1 MKSLHKAAAVAC
13 LAITLAA
20 QTVSTGNRLEQQVR
34 RVGEKLKCFCGANGT
49 TCSYT
54 VGSCNML
61 NCHFREEVN
70 AIIRPMVKEG
80 VDEATILAKL
90 KEKYG
95 TMILGA
101 PPAEGFNVLG
111 WIMPF
116 VAMALGVVA
125 IRFFVVRWRRTRP
138 ASVAASG
145 PPIDEKLRQQIE
157 KELADLE

>member
-1 MKSLHKAAAVAC
+1 M
-13 LAITLAA
+13 TLGA
-20 QTVSTGNRLEQQVR
+20 QTVSTGNQLEQQVR
-34 RVGEKLKCFCGANGT
+34 RVGEKLKCFCGANGS

-70 AIIRPMVKEG
+70 ALIRPMVKSG
-80 VDEATILAKL
+80 TDEATILAKL

-116 VAMALGVVA
+116 LAIGVGLLA
-125 IRFFVVRWRRTRP
+125 IRFTVVRWRRPKP
-138 ASVAASG
+138 AAAAAPLG
-145 PPIDEKLRQQIE
+145 APMEKFRDEIE

>member
-1 MKSLHKAAAVAC
+1 MKFLYRVAAVAC
-13 LAITLAA
+13 VALTLGA
-20 QTVSTGNRLEQQVR
+20 QTVSTGNQLEKQVR
-34 RVGEKLKCFCGANGT
+34 HVGEKLKCFCGQNGGS
-49 TCSYT
+49 CSYT

-70 AIIRPMVKEG
+70 AQIRPMVQAG
-80 VDEATILAKL
+80 ADDNTILAKL

-116 VAMALGVVA
+116 LAMLVGLVA
-125 IRFFVVRWRRTRP
+125 IRFTVVRWRRLKPTP
-138 ASVAASG
+138 APAVGAPAMEKFRDE
-145 PPIDEKLRQQIE
+145 ID